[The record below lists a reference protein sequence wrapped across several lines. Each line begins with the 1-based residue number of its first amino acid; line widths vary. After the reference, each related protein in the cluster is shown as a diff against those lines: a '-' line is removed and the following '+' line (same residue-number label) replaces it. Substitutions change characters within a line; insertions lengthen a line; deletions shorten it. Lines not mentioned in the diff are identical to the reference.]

1 MVQAQEE
8 QEAEEAE
15 EEEEEE
21 VEEVEEEEEV
31 AAVVVDVK
39 RGETDV
45 YLCYLHSL
53 DDKHSTAQST
63 MVLHQKCRKAKHLS

>member
-1 MVQAQEE
+1 M
-8 QEAEEAE
+8 
-15 EEEEEE
+15 EE

-39 RGETDV
+39 RGQTDV

-53 DDKHSTAQST
+53 DDKHSTAQLT
-63 MVLHQKCRKAKHLS
+63 IVLHQKCRKAKHLTEIMNRT

>member
-8 QEAEEAE
+8 QEAEE
-15 EEEEEE
+15 EEE
-21 VEEVEEEEEV
+21 VEEVEEEEEEEV

-53 DDKHSTAQST
+53 DDKHSTAQLT
-63 MVLHQKCRKAKHLS
+63 IVLHQKCKKAKHLS

>member
-1 MVQAQEE
+1 M
-8 QEAEEAE
+8 
-15 EEEEEE
+15 EE

-45 YLCYLHSL
+45 YLYYLHSL
-53 DDKHSTAQST
+53 DGKHSTAQLT
-63 MVLHQKCRKAKHLS
+63 IVLHQKCRKAKHLT

>member
-8 QEAEEAE
+8 QEAEEE
-15 EEEEEE
+15 EEEVEE

-45 YLCYLHSL
+45 CLCYLHSL
-53 DDKHSTAQST
+53 DDKHSTAQLT
-63 MVLHQKCRKAKHLS
+63 IVLHQKCRKAKHLS

>member
-1 MVQAQEE
+1 M
-8 QEAEEAE
+8 
-15 EEEEEE
+15 EEEE
-21 VEEVEEEEEV
+21 VEEEEEEV

-53 DDKHSTAQST
+53 TFYSTVDYCTASE
-63 MVLHQKCRKAKHLS
+63 V

>member
-1 MVQAQEE
+1 M
-8 QEAEEAE
+8 
-15 EEEEEE
+15 EE
-21 VEEVEEEEEV
+21 VEEVEEEV

-53 DDKHSTAQST
+53 DDKHSTAHLT
-63 MVLHQKCRKAKHLS
+63 IVLHQKCRKAKHLS

>member
-1 MVQAQEE
+1 M
-8 QEAEEAE
+8 
-15 EEEEEE
+15 EE
-21 VEEVEEEEEV
+21 VEEEEEEEV

-53 DDKHSTAQST
+53 DDKHSTAQLT
-63 MVLHQKCRKAKHLS
+63 IVLHQKCKKAKHLS